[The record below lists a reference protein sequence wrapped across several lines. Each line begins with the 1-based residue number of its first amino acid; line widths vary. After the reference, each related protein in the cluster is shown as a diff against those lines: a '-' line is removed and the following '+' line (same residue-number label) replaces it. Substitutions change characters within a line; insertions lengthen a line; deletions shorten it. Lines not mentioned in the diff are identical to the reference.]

1 MVKDNLFVIDENKYG
16 SEYQKHLFEQY
27 KIYIDS
33 IEKISDRR
41 QHANNYFI
49 TINTALISLIGLF
62 CQLKITENICLIKS
76 LIAIV
81 GVVICAIFWCLI
93 RSYKQLN
100 TAKFKVLHEIE
111 NKLPLALYQYEWV
124 ILGEGK
130 NKNIYYPFSHIELF
144 IPWVFGILYVVIGI
158 FIS

>member
-1 MVKDNLFVIDENKYG
+1 MTKDSLFIVDEKKYG
-16 SEYQKHLFEQY
+16 TDYQKHLFEQY

-49 TINTALISLIGLF
+49 TINTVLISLIGLF
-62 CQLKITENICLIKS
+62 CQLKITECICWVKP
-76 LIAIV
+76 LIAV
-81 GVVICAIFWCLI
+81 MGVIICAIFWFLI

-100 TAKFKVLHEIE
+100 TGKFQVVHEIE
-111 NKLPLALYQYEWV
+111 KRLPLALYQYEWE

-130 NKNIYYPFSHIELF
+130 NQNIYYPFSHIELF
-144 IPWVFGILYVVIGI
+144 IPWVFGILYVMMGI
-158 FIS
+158 FIH